1 MDGRDIRSEHAT
13 RYADNR
19 IDDLHREG
27 VNARLIERE
36 KVTAEQ
42 DGCLPRQIERHRH
55 QTIAPGIGPHHRQ
68 YVLLGVHG
76 LMAIFL
82 QQFIKTMY
90 AQQIV
95 LTERTHDKTTGKI
108 SDAKAQDAEAR
119 HKADD
124 SRRQEY
130 TFRDDIGF
138 ILAEYIADARQD
150 NRIIANVE
158 IDERRDD
165 VEPLCRIDLPGK
177 VLCSN
182 PLDVDRPQRGHNE
195 RSRQSD
201 AEIQPS
207 TSGQHTAN

>member
-68 YVLLGVHG
+68 YVPLRVHG

-138 ILAEYIADARQD
+138 ILAEYIADARQN
-150 NRIIANVE
+150 NRIIADVE

-165 VEPLCRIDLPGK
+165 VEPPCRIDLPGK